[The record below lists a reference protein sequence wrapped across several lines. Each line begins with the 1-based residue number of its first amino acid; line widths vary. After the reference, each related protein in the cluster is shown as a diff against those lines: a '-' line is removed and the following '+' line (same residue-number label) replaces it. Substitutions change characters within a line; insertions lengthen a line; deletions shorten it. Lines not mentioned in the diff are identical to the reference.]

1 MINLRLEISEVEA
14 VLKHLSQAAYA
25 DVAALVAKIHGQAI
39 PQVQAIQAANP
50 PVEES
55 VDTEQ
60 NVS

>member
-1 MINLRLEISEVEA
+1 MINLRLEISEIEA

-50 PVEES
+50 PVQES
-55 VDTEQ
+55 INTEQ
-60 NVS
+60 NVA

>member
-55 VDTEQ
+55 VDTKQ